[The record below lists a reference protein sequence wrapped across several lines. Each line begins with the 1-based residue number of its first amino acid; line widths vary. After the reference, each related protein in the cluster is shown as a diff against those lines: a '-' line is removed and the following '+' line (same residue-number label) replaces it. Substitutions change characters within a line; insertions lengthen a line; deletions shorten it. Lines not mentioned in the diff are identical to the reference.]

1 MIPFIIKGIGLTVP
15 QDSITH
21 VAEAIVRFTGTLWV
35 GVPIQ
40 AVLFFRTALSIRV
53 ALSIW
58 ITLVGRSG
66 NGGGDS
72 GGFCYAAGF
81 HLPRFLALLCH
92 VVPDVRGTGV
102 VPSCAKEALAV
113 FRFATRYLVLAVL
126 VSACSIFQ
134 VTLTIVVKAHGSKL
148 DMSSVHRGQEKEAYK
163 QRLVL
168 HPPSY

>member
-40 AVLFFRTALSIRV
+40 AVLFLWTRV
-53 ALSIW
+53 ALSIR
-58 ITLVGRSG
+58 ITLVGWSG

-72 GGFCYAAGF
+72 GRFCYAAGV
-81 HLPRFLALLCH
+81 HLPGFLALVCH
-92 VVPDVRGTGV
+92 VVPDVRGAGV

-134 VTLTIVVKAHGSKL
+134 VTLTIVGKAHGSKL
-148 DMSSVHRGQEKEAYK
+148 DMSSVHRGQEKQAYK
-163 QRLVL
+163 QHLVL

>member
-21 VAEAIVRFTGTLWV
+21 VAEAIVRFTGTLRV

-40 AVLFFRTALSIRV
+40 AVLFLWTRV
-53 ALSIW
+53 ALSIR

-72 GGFCYAAGF
+72 GRFCYAAGV
-81 HLPRFLALLCH
+81 HLPGFLALVCH
-92 VVPDVRGTGV
+92 VVPDVRGAGV

-148 DMSSVHRGQEKEAYK
+148 DMSSVHRGQEKQAYK

>member
-1 MIPFIIKGIGLTVP
+1 MKSFVIKGIGLTVP

-21 VAEAIVRFTGTLWV
+21 VAEAIVRFTGTLRV

-40 AVLFFRTALSIRV
+40 AVLFLWTRV
-53 ALSIW
+53 ALSIR
-58 ITLVGRSG
+58 ITLVGWSG

-72 GGFCYAAGF
+72 GRFCYAAGF
-81 HLPRFLALLCH
+81 HLPGFLAFF
-92 VVPDVRGTGV
+92 VVPDVRGAGV

-134 VTLTIVVKAHGSKL
+134 VTLTIVGEAHGSKL
-148 DMSSVHRGQEKEAYK
+148 DMSSVHRGQEKQAYK

>member
-1 MIPFIIKGIGLTVP
+1 MIPFIIKGIGLTVS

-21 VAEAIVRFTGTLWV
+21 VAEAIVRFTGTLRV

-40 AVLFFRTALSIRV
+40 SILFFWTALSIRV
-53 ALSIW
+53 ALSIR
-58 ITLVGRSG
+58 ITFVGRSG

-72 GGFCYAAGF
+72 GRFCYAAGF
-81 HLPRFLALLCH
+81 HLPGFLAFF
-92 VVPDVRGTGV
+92 VVPDVRGAGV

-134 VTLTIVVKAHGSKL
+134 VTLTIVGEAHGSKL
-148 DMSSVHRGQEKEAYK
+148 DMSSVHRGQEKQAYK